1 MTVREIQ
8 SHAILVLADAFRTHD
23 GAQLAE
29 VPAQLGARIGG
40 RVPEELAQLLSRRGA
55 RRQRKIGQQCA
66 YLAGCG

>member
-8 SHAILVLADAFRTHD
+8 PHAILVLADAFRTHD